1 MDLQKMRDQQP
12 YLNQRAKEEQLEN
25 FLLAIGQIE
34 DFIEFERV
42 KKKVLQSP
50 RVLNNWVEQGVIDPI
65 ESGKKRTFNKLES
78 IWFDIV
84 LELKEFGIQ
93 LDKVKKVKEHLFD
106 KRIGTTNFSPLKYT
120 LIYSILIEPY
130 ILLIF
135 KDGSVN
141 LLPKSEYI
149 EELASD
155 RIIPNHISIN
165 LLDISKDEFPK
176 NNFCEIG
183 NFAKMGLLNEKEL
196 EFLFYLRT
204 GEYDEIKVRMEGG
217 LIYLIESSTKIDVDS
232 KIIDIINKNTY
243 QDIQIKVRDG
253 KTVLIKSTKFKK

>member
-1 MDLQKMRDQQP
+1 MDIQKMRDQQP

-25 FLLAIGQIE
+25 FLLSIGQIE
-34 DFIEFERV
+34 DFIEFERA
-42 KKKVLQSP
+42 KKKVSQTP
-50 RVLNNWVEQGVIDPI
+50 RVLNNWVEQGVINPI
-65 ESGKKRTFNKLES
+65 ESGKKRTFSKLES
-78 IWFDIV
+78 IWFDIL
-84 LELKEFGIQ
+84 LELKEFGFQ
-93 LDKVKKVKEHLFD
+93 LDKIKIVKEHLFD
-106 KRIGTTNFSPLKYT
+106 KRIGNTDFSPLKYT

-130 ILLIF
+130 MLLIF
-135 KDGSVN
+135 KDGSVK

-149 EELASD
+149 DELTSD
-155 RIIPNHISIN
+155 RIIPHHICIN
-165 LLDISKDEFPK
+165 LLDISKEEFPK

-204 GEYDEIKVRMEGG
+204 GEYDEIKVRMEDG

-232 KIIDIINKNTY
+232 KIIDIINKNSY

-253 KTVLIKSTKFKK
+253 KTVLIKSTELKK